1 MSPNTSD
8 NHIDQASEAGSKHL
22 RDEFEPSASPNVA
35 RADAPG
41 PETSR
46 DDGSAE
52 SGLRDEADG
61 KASQAD
67 AEPAADSRGED
78 EPAANSP
85 DGDEPLAD
93 APDGSGRSR
102 GHLEREID
110 HLNDRHLRLAAE
122 FENYRKRV
130 RAEKRETWARAQ
142 ADLVRRLV
150 DSVDDLQRVAL
161 LDPKTA
167 SVQDIVEGVDLVE
180 RKLLRALA
188 DAGLEVLDPA
198 GEDFDPNV
206 MEAVMMAPASSE
218 EEDDTVDMVLQ
229 RGYLL
234 EGHLVRP
241 ARVSVRKHD

>member
-1 MSPNTSD
+1 MSPRTFD
-8 NHIDQASEAGSKHL
+8 NQADPASEADSEAP
-22 RDEFEPSASPNVA
+22 REEPETGDPPDDA
-35 RADAPG
+35 RADGPG
-41 PETSR
+41 PESR
-46 DDGSAE
+46 DEDSPASGSR
-52 SGLRDEADG
+52 GEADG
-61 KASQAD
+61 EASTR
-67 AEPAADSRGED
+67 ENGV
-78 EPAANSP
+78 
-85 DGDEPLAD
+85 GAD
-93 APDGSGRSR
+93 APDEPGPSR
-102 GHLEREID
+102 VALEREID

-130 RAEKRETWARAQ
+130 RAEKLETWARAQ

-150 DSVDDLQRVAL
+150 ESVDDLQRVAL

-167 SVQDIVEGVDLVE
+167 SVQDIVEGVDMVE

-188 DAGLEVLDPA
+188 EAGLEVLDPA

-206 MEAVMMAPASSE
+206 MEAVMTAPASTE

-241 ARVSVRKHD
+241 ARVSVRKHG

>member
-1 MSPNTSD
+1 MSLNTPD
-8 NHIDQASEAGSKHL
+8 NHLDPASEAGAGHL
-22 RDEFEPSASPNVA
+22 RDEPEASASPDDA
-35 RADAPG
+35 RTDSPG
-41 PETSR
+41 PEASR

-52 SGLRDEADG
+52 DGSWDDADG
-61 KASQAD
+61 AAPLDDGES
-67 AEPAADSRGED
+67 AADSPD
-78 EPAANSP
+78 E
-85 DGDEPLAD
+85 
-93 APDGSGRSR
+93 SGRSR
-102 GHLEREID
+102 GDLEREID

-130 RAEKRETWARAQ
+130 RAEQRETWARAQ

-150 DSVDDLQRVAL
+150 ESVDDLQRVAL
-161 LDPKTA
+161 LDPDTA

-218 EEDDTVDMVLQ
+218 DEDDTVDMVLQ

-241 ARVSVRKHD
+241 ARVSVRKHG

>member
-1 MSPNTSD
+1 MSLNTSD
-8 NHIDQASEAGSKHL
+8 NHMDSASEAGSGHP
-22 RDEFEPSASPNVA
+22 RDEPEASASPDDA

-41 PETSR
+41 PGTSR

-52 SGLRDEADG
+52 GGSQGEADG
-61 KASQAD
+61 DTSPD
-67 AEPAADSRGED
+67 EEPGADSPGED
-78 EPAANSP
+78 ES
-85 DGDEPLAD
+85 GAD
-93 APDGSGRSR
+93 SPDGSGRSR
-102 GHLEREID
+102 GDLEREID

-150 DSVDDLQRVAL
+150 ESVDDLQRVAL
-161 LDPKTA
+161 LDPETA

-188 DAGLEVLDPA
+188 EAGLEVLDPA

-206 MEAVMMAPASSE
+206 MEAVMTAPASSE
-218 EEDDTVDMVLQ
+218 DEDDTVDMVLQ

-241 ARVSVRKHD
+241 ARVSVRKHG